1 MKITLCGSLNFT
13 EDMIRI
19 KEQLEKNGHEA
30 LLPPSLWKFSL
41 KNAEDAERL
50 KKDRKKY
57 INEIK
62 PVYTKE
68 HFNNIVKS
76 DAILVVNKK
85 KYGIENYI
93 GGATFAEIMLAF
105 HYNKKIFFLNPIP
118 KDEKFSL
125 VIDEL
130 EAVKPI
136 IINGN
141 LDLIDNK
148 R

>member
-1 MKITLCGSLNFT
+1 MKIVLCGSLNFT
-13 EDMIRI
+13 EDMVKI
-19 KEQLEKNGHEA
+19 KERLEKKGHEPI
-30 LLPPSLWKFSL
+30 LPPSLGKFSL

-50 KKDRKKY
+50 KSDRKRY

-68 HFNNIVKS
+68 HFKNVANS

-105 HYNKKIFFLNPIP
+105 HYSKKIFFLNPIP
-118 KDEKFSL
+118 KDEKFSFI
-125 VIDEL
+125 IDEI
-130 EAVKPI
+130 EGVKPI
-136 IINGN
+136 ILNGD
-141 LDLIDNK
+141 LDLIK
-148 R
+148 